1 MEKGIIYYKMLESET
16 REEVIG
22 KIRKIEVFIETAQV
36 FIDPFDDNRNL
47 FELCDYPLDDIQ
59 TIYINRDME
68 NEFEKSLLMQVS
80 INSNC
85 EIKYLNYFERK
96 N

>member
-16 REEVIG
+16 REEVIS

-36 FIDPFDDNRNL
+36 FIDPYDDNRNL

-59 TIYINRDME
+59 TIYLNRDME

-80 INSNC
+80 VNSNC
-85 EIKYLNYFERK
+85 EIKHLNYFK
-96 N
+96 NKN

>member
-1 MEKGIIYYKMLESET
+1 MLERET